1 MRKNVLILL
10 PLVFFLGAGIWIARA
25 QQPAAPSKLEKI
37 KDDLYVITG
46 DGGNTTVYLTNA
58 GVILVDAKFER
69 DHDDIMDKVK
79 SLTDKPI
86 KYVISTHPHGDHTG
100 GNEKMRPFAVIVGH
114 SDARADMIR
123 DKQPGA
129 PEVTFGDEMS
139 INLGGKEVLAR
150 HFSPAHTNGDVVVYF
165 PALKVVAMGDTFNT
179 GAFGVHIDYK
189 SGGSIMEWTKTL
201 DGALKWDFDTVVPG
215 HGPMATRDDLIKFRA
230 AVDATRIRVRAMVR
244 DGKTKDDVA
253 KVLINEFGWNPMG
266 IGIRNDVPGLMD
278 ELKP

>member
-1 MRKNVLILL
+1 MRKNVLVLL

-139 INLGGKEVLAR
+139 INLGGKEVIAR

-244 DGKTKDDVA
+244 EGKTKDDVA
-253 KVLINEFGWNPMG
+253 KVLIGEFGWNPMG
-266 IGIRNDVPGLMD
+266 
-278 ELKP
+278 